1 MKKDKKY
8 FMEKLSCRISRM
20 KRDNTIEELRGP
32 IAASVTYEEMMHGGL
47 GKLLSSQSKQTISNM
62 KNIPHSNNQKVLE

>member
-8 FMEKLSCRISRM
+8 FMDKLACGISRM

-32 IAASVTYEEMMHGGL
+32 ITNDLVTYGEMMHGSL
-47 GKLLSSQSKQTISNM
+47 VKLLSSNSTST
-62 KNIPHSNNQKVLE
+62 